1 MSTKIAKFVSQ
12 IAVYFPPPRFESQ
25 EQEAEWLRSMV
36 ESLKAYDG
44 DILDRACQEI
54 IDTRG
59 TRAGEK
65 WFPLPA
71 EIRRVCTDIADETNR
86 PKVLAAEMEAAKA
99 NPWSRARTRFV
110 IEQLLSGEM
119 GKRAARDGWIGPLY
133 DECRLRNELPKAH
146 EIDGLKRRAEDF
158 FAVRS
163 MCHRR
168 EGWPATGV
176 GSGLAGAAA
185 RLGDTIEKRNR
196 LVASVVLG
204 NASVELLFRSLDQFN
219 DEEAAA

>member
-1 MSTKIAKFVSQ
+1 MRLPDRMTPDQLVAELLNHFRVFHKADS
-12 IAVYFPPPRFESQ
+12 PE
-25 EQEAEWLRSMV
+25 EAMWSRSMAAV
-36 ESLKAYDG
+36 LGDYSDSVLAKACAHILKTRKN
-44 DILDRACQEI
+44 DR
-54 IDTRG
+54 
-59 TRAGEK
+59 
-65 WFPLPA
+65 FPLPA
-71 EIRRVCTDIADETNR
+71 EIAAVCVEIADDDNR

-146 EIDGLKRRAEDF
+146 EIDGLKRRAEEF

-185 RLGDTIEKRNR
+185 RLGETIEKRNR

-204 NASVELLFRSLDQFN
+204 NASVELLFRSLDQFK